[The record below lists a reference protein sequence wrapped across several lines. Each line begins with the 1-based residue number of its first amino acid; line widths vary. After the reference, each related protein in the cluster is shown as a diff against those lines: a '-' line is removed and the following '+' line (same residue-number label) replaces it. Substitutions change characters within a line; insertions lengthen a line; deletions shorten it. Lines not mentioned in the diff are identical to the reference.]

1 MSRRLLLS
9 VGAALALA
17 ACAGRG
23 AAPAPAP
30 APEPDRPAALEAAR
44 EIIVGAR
51 YAALITTGPDG
62 VPQAR
67 TIDPFAPEPD
77 FTVWFA
83 TNPLTRKV
91 DEIRRDPRVVLY
103 WFDPGV
109 EGYVTLRGRARLVDD
124 AAERRRR
131 WKPEWEPFYPD
142 RERGYL
148 LVAVTPER
156 MEIVSP
162 RRGITGDAVTWRPPT
177 LRFP

>member
-17 ACAGRG
+17 ACAGRA

-30 APEPDRPAALEAAR
+30 
-44 EIIVGAR
+44 
-51 YAALITTGPDG
+51 
-62 VPQAR
+62 
-67 TIDPFAPEPD
+67 APEPD

-124 AAERRRR
+124 AAEKRRR
-131 WKPEWEPFYPD
+131 WKPEWEAFYPD